1 MIVVPIVISTLVVG
15 SRVLVMPNSSGVL
28 ARKPLSTRGD
38 HHRRHHFGDHSGE
51 RLPAGAGVDMSQ
63 LATVDISKYQSL
75 RKRYKAVPTALWAR
89 FCRWCDEYC
98 GVDGERRNAAD
109 HLLLVL
115 FGLGLSSLPAT
126 HREPLVTCS
135 APSLKPCLK

>member
-1 MIVVPIVISTLVVG
+1 MIVVPIVISTRWWV

-28 ARKPLSTRGD
+28 ARKHYLLRGD
-38 HHRRHHFGDHSGE
+38 HHRRHHFGDHSGDVFQ
-51 RLPAGAGVDMSQ
+51 PGAGVDMSQ
-63 LATVDISKYQSL
+63 LATVDISNIRAR

-89 FCRWCDEYC
+89 FVAGADEHC

-109 HLLLVL
+109 HFFSVL

-126 HREPLVTCS
+126 HRERW
-135 APSLKPCLK
+135 